1 MKKQLIILLLVL
13 LSLPVL
19 ASDFKY
25 TYQGQT
31 LPYEVLDEAARTCQ
45 TTYDWSFDDANKY
58 IGANVV
64 IPSVVKDKGVEYTVV
79 KIGDNTFRYAT
90 HLLSVEIP
98 NTVQAIGTYAF
109 DYCSHLENIII
120 PESVKV
126 IERYAFSGCEA
137 LKSITLGNSIEEID
151 QAAFSG
157 CAVSV
162 INLPASLKKLEEQAF
177 DECSN
182 LQVMYIN
189 SVLEFTSYP
198 VGNCDSFSKVI
209 FPSNE
214 VALGNE
220 KYFKYF
226 KNAFGRTAQIYV
238 GDKPYTPVAAENNR
252 KEIDQATVMIKDHGK
267 LYWAKGPNGVRQIV
281 NEGNKVILTDKYDK
295 IYLEPHAIIVVKNG
309 KFGAISYTGKV
320 LANPIYNTYGGSGI
334 ESRLLFS
341 NNTQTG
347 EKFIII
353 SKTGV
358 ILASKAFT
366 RSQKYSAT
374 NWLNNWLKFINSPSW
389 DYRAK

>member
-79 KIGDNTFRYAT
+79 KIGDYTFRYAT

-177 DECSN
+177 N
-182 LQVMYIN
+182 
-189 SVLEFTSYP
+189 
-198 VGNCDSFSKVI
+198 NCI
-209 FPSNE
+209 
-214 VALGNE
+214 
-220 KYFKYF
+220 
-226 KNAFGRTAQIYV
+226 
-238 GDKPYTPVAAENNR
+238 
-252 KEIDQATVMIKDHGK
+252 
-267 LYWAKGPNGVRQIV
+267 
-281 NEGNKVILTDKYDK
+281 
-295 IYLEPHAIIVVKNG
+295 
-309 KFGAISYTGKV
+309 
-320 LANPIYNTYGGSGI
+320 
-334 ESRLLFS
+334 
-341 NNTQTG
+341 
-347 EKFIII
+347 
-353 SKTGV
+353 
-358 ILASKAFT
+358 
-366 RSQKYSAT
+366 
-374 NWLNNWLKFINSPSW
+374 
-389 DYRAK
+389 